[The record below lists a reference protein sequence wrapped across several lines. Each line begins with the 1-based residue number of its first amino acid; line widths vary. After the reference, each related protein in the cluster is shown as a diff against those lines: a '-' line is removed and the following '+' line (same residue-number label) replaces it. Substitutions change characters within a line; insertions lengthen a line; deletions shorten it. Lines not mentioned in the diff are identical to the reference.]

1 MEVDIDCASKYEG
14 GIICSGIGKSIS
26 VSGSMVSSDD
36 GISGTLSG
44 LTSMYKE
51 KTQKLGN
58 WPQDVTLCPRLCFVY
73 E

>member
-1 MEVDIDCASKYEG
+1 MVEVDIDCASKYEG
-14 GIICSGIGKSIS
+14 GIICSGVGKSIS

-51 KTQKLGN
+51 KT
-58 WPQDVTLCPRLCFVY
+58 
-73 E
+73 

>member
-14 GIICSGIGKSIS
+14 GMICSGVGKSIS

-51 KTQKLGN
+51 NT
-58 WPQDVTLCPRLCFVY
+58 
-73 E
+73 

>member
-14 GIICSGIGKSIS
+14 GMICSGVGKSIS

-51 KTQKLGN
+51 KSQKIRKLATRCYSM
-58 WPQDVTLCPRLCFVY
+58 PMALFCL
-73 E
+73 